1 MSIAVCR
8 IYFLPMWSKMEAK
21 LLTNGDAPGTAAGA
35 AKSAH
40 LVRSIPG
47 ITPLRHGTLGFLQK
61 RDAMV
66 YHTCTRLDCASDLM
80 TTEYTYRIGDQDPEV
95 RLLYHPV

>member
-21 LLTNGDAPGTAAGA
+21 LLTNGVAPGTAAGA

-61 RDAMV
+61 E
-66 YHTCTRLDCASDLM
+66 YTCTRLDCDSGLTAM
-80 TTEYTYRIGDQDPEV
+80 KYTYRIEDQDPEV
-95 RLLYHPV
+95 RLL